1 MNKEDMKE
9 MINMMDNIICDLEKN
24 VYQCEQVLNNSIKS
38 LSRARLI
45 LIDIETIAEVE
56 NV

>member
-1 MNKEDMKE
+1 MKE